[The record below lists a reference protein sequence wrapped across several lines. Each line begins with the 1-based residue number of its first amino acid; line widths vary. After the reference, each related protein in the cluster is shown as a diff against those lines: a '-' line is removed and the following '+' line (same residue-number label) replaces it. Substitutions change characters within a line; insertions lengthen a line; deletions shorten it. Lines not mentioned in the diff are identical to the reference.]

1 MSLFMSKTLCR
12 IMSVFNLE
20 LYVDVKDLLQ
30 LYVCECE
37 VMFVNVNTYVN

>member
-1 MSLFMSKTLCR
+1 MSKTMCR

-20 LYVDVKDLLQ
+20 LYVDVKTCCNYLG